1 MVKDPMKAPASFGQE
16 LLQKPE
22 VVAQLRDAGIPGI
35 RYLDQGSR
43 TGGQGT
49 HNYVVFDDKLIDIV
63 KKYGL
68 AGLIAGGAYHAQL
81 PAKPSARASNG
92 RSNRNGA

>member
-1 MVKDPMKAPASFGQE
+1 MIEKYGSREEALK
-16 LLQKPE
+16 
-22 VVAQLRDAGIPGI
+22 VAQDRLSKASMGDLRYWDKITKDLTNP
-35 RYLDQGSR
+35 Q
-43 TGGQGT
+43 T